1 MSMVKQKI
9 ENFNPFQPSVVFHIE
24 TNDLICYAN
33 QMAAFYMKCNTGLK
47 WVKLKCFL
55 VNRRNLNSFMTETR

>member
-33 QMAAFYMKCNTGLK
+33 QMAAFYMKCNTGLNG
-47 WVKLKCFL
+47 L
-55 VNRRNLNSFMTETR
+55 S

>member
-9 ENFNPFQPSVVFHIE
+9 ENFIPFQPSVVFHIE

-33 QMAAFYMKCNTGLK
+33 QMAAFYMQCNTGLNG
-47 WVKLKCFL
+47 L
-55 VNRRNLNSFMTETR
+55 S